1 MTAPE
6 RGKMIPVTGEND
18 DPDMNN
24 AIDVQFNPVSL
35 KVNLANTLKANE
47 RDGSSGAAQY
57 VDKSSST
64 LTLDLMFDTTRSDE
78 DAGDEFAE
86 GSDVRDLTRRIAET
100 FIKPEETSDNKMK
113 APKRCLFQWG
123 SFEFIGMVESY
134 DETLEYFSPQGRPLR
149 ATLALKLKEDRFQFR
164 QRTDGVDP
172 ANPAMPTR
180 SPTGQS
186 EDAQPKPGQEDSPV
200 PGPSEGDN
208 NWRDTSD
215 YNGIEN
221 PRMPGVSTLATPTK
235 GCKPSGGLSAGV
247 SAGFGASAAM
257 KASASVSASANL
269 SANLNTGLSAGLTAG
284 INAGLSAGLTVSAG
298 FGAGLDAGIGAG
310 ASAGFGGSA
319 GASASSSGSA
329 KASTGIKSNI
339 KTDTGVGFE

>member
-78 DAGDEFAE
+78 DAGDDFAE

-149 ATLALKLKEDRFQFR
+149 AKLALKLKEDRFQFR
-164 QRTDGVDP
+164 QRSDGVDP
-172 ANPAMPTR
+172 ANPAMPTL

-200 PGPSEGDN
+200 PGPSEGDK

-235 GCKPSGGLSAGV
+235 GCKPNGGLSAGV

-257 KASASVSASANL
+257 KASASISASANL
-269 SANLNTGLSAGLTAG
+269 NANLNTGLSAGLTAG
-284 INAGLSAGLTVSAG
+284 INAGLNAGLTVSAG
-298 FGAGLDAGIGAG
+298 FGAGLDAGFGAG
-310 ASAGFGGSA
+310 PSA
-319 GASASSSGSA
+319 GASTSSNSSA